1 MKNTSDPVTTSAIA
15 SKKSHKSASGRKPA
29 SGKSDRPPNTAIKSS
44 PDVKST
50 KIEQCLNLLNNP
62 GGATIDELQEATG
75 WQAHSVRGFLAG
87 TVKKKLG
94 LILESK
100 KAGDGTRRY
109 RIVKDAV

>member
-1 MKNTSDPVTTSAIA
+1 MKKTSDPVTSSAKA
-15 SKKSHKSASGRKPA
+15 LKNSQVSASGRKPA
-29 SGKSDRPPNTAIKSS
+29 RGKSHSPPLTKIQSS
-44 PDVKST
+44 PNVKST
-50 KIEQCLNLLNNP
+50 KIEQCLVLLNKP
-62 GGATIDELQEATG
+62 GGATLDELQEATG
-75 WQAHSVRGFLAG
+75 WLAHSVRGFLAG